1 MDDESES
8 EKHEKPKG
16 EKPKNESEADIMT
29 DKDMDKM
36 TDMMNELFKT
46 MKTFTDNFKAT
57 ARQMDKRMK
66 ERKAR
71 M

>member
-1 MDDESES
+1 
-8 EKHEKPKG
+8 
-16 EKPKNESEADIMT
+16 MT

-57 ARQMDKRMK
+57 ARQIKMNKRME